1 MNRRERR
8 VLAENSWVM
17 HIERTVMT
25 MIRKYK
31 LPEGAKARLE
41 GNLLFISGPKG
52 ELHRNVRFPQITV
65 RCEGGEIEVIT
76 ESNRKQIVAMVGTLA
91 AHAANMSKGVTTGFE
106 YHMKVVFSHFPIQ
119 LKLAGQTLEIN
130 NFLGEKKA
138 RYAQLKPGVVAKL
151 GTDEVVLSGID
162 IEAVGTTAANI
173 EHATRIRDRDP
184 RVFQDGIYITQRA

>member
-1 MNRRERR
+1 
-8 VLAENSWVM
+8 
-17 HIERTVMT
+17 MT
-25 MIRKYK
+25 TIRKYK
-31 LPEGAKARLE
+31 LPEGAKARIE
-41 GNLLFISGPKG
+41 GTMLFIAGPKG
-52 ELHRNVRFPQITV
+52 ELHRNIRFPQITV
-65 RCEGGEIEVIT
+65 RCEGGEIVVTT
-76 ESNRKQIVAMVGTLA
+76 ESNRKKIVAMVGTIA

-119 LKLAGQTLEIN
+119 LKLAGTTLEIN

-138 RYAQLKPGVVAKL
+138 RYAQLKAGVSAKV